1 MKSPTAE
8 IREIRHQ
15 LAAQFDNDVDRIYKD
30 LRRKQQESGRKYVRL
45 PKRVEERPRRADAG
59 DARDG

>member
-15 LAAQFDNDVDRIYKD
+15 LAAKFDNDIDRIYED
-30 LRRKQQESGRKYVRL
+30 LRRKQEQSGRKYIRLLKRL
-45 PKRVEERPRRADAG
+45 PRADRTRKQSA
-59 DARDG
+59 

>member
-8 IREIRHQ
+8 IRKIRHE
-15 LAAQFDNDVDRIYKD
+15 LAAKFDNDVDRIYED

-45 PKRVEERPRRADAG
+45 PRREPRNVAIRKQSA
-59 DARDG
+59 

>member
-15 LAAQFDNDVDRIYKD
+15 LAAQFDNDVDRIYED
-30 LRRKQQESGRKYVRL
+30 LRRKQRESGRKYVRL
-45 PKRVEERPRRADAG
+45 PKRSPRP
-59 DARDG
+59 DGIRKQSA